1 MGTEGQEEMRQSISL
16 RFLQGEREREIDIQA
31 EDTQQIR
38 QTLEVVSEA
47 EGLCRSF
54 ERPVFSLRRR
64 RFINPFLSWR
74 EAGIYNGDIIL
85 LRDGSPDGGELWS

>member
-1 MGTEGQEEMRQSISL
+1 MRQSISL

-38 QTLEVVSEA
+38 RTLEVVSEA

-54 ERPVFSLRRR
+54 ERRPVFSLRRR

-85 LRDGSPDGGELWS
+85 LRDGSPVGGELWS